1 MIYMVEVNIDADII
15 LRVDKERKYIST
27 MKILIPFFLS
37 IQLRFLNNR
46 LHTRTPHITDE

>member
-1 MIYMVEVNIDADII
+1 MVEVNIDADII
-15 LRVDKERKYIST
+15 LRVGQRE
-27 MKILIPFFLS
+27 KIYFHYENFDPLFLS